1 MSGKSLF
8 KMEDSKEPK
17 PLLCCK
23 SISIPNLGCF
33 SPYFS
38 DVTVDKCK
46 YWLPEIWWSLTQLA
60 RFAPLPGV
68 NHIPHFDQKIDQ
80 TNNHTKNPLKTQG
93 GRKCTN
99 QEPQQYA
106 VLSKITNSY
115 FLFMTNT
122 PLVMV
127 PQAVWLRK
135 VFWVFFAKSKI
146 SQFLVSGTF
155 VLTLRPSNS
164 PSTWVRCLWVGAKR
178 EAGWHPP
185 FTKIVTSPFMLH

>member
-1 MSGKSLF
+1 MASWKCLGKVFLKWSSNLF
-8 KMEDSKEPK
+8 CVAKASVFP
-17 PLLCCK
+17 
-23 SISIPNLGCF
+23 ILGCF

-106 VLSKITNSY
+106 VLSKSLTAIF
-115 FLFMTNT
+115 FL
-122 PLVMV
+122 
-127 PQAVWLRK
+127 
-135 VFWVFFAKSKI
+135 
-146 SQFLVSGTF
+146 
-155 VLTLRPSNS
+155 
-164 PSTWVRCLWVGAKR
+164 
-178 EAGWHPP
+178 
-185 FTKIVTSPFMLH
+185 